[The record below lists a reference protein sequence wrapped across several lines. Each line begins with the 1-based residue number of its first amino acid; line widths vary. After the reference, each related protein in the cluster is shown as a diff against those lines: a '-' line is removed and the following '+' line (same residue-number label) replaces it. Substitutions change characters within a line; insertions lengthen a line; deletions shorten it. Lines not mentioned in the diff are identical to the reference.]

1 MACVL
6 MPSYDRPSIVGITL
20 PRWLEAR
27 DVDGVIIAAEASNED
42 TLIKYKYVLSKYDDK
57 VTYVLNKGRL
67 GSVNARNKLL
77 ELAFKNNCKYGLM
90 VDDDYLL
97 SSRDV
102 IRIMKMYLDQ
112 YPDIGAVGGRVIP
125 LRKRAIDPD
134 FFLSAPIPIAD
145 ALTRLTGYI
154 FLDLRN
160 GPRYAE
166 YLTPFFMIRGELL
179 DRVRYSRVFETPTA
193 FREESDLH
201 MQIKKLGYKLILI
214 PQVYVYHLALEEG
227 GNRPKMSMEKRM
239 YWKSRNHT
247 KFITKWVKS
256 PMIKTWY
263 MLNTA
268 VILTLYRPQYIK
280 TVLKGMKDGLT

>member
-1 MACVL
+1 MVCVL

-27 DVDGVIIAAEASNED
+27 DVDSVIVVAEASNED
-42 TLIKYKYVLSKYDDK
+42 TLIKYKYVLSKYDDR

-90 VDDDYLL
+90 VDDDYLI

-102 IRIMKMYLDQ
+102 VRIMKIYLDQ
-112 YPDIGAVGGRVIP
+112 YSDVGAVGGRVIP
-125 LRKRAIDPD
+125 LRKRAVDPD
-134 FFLSAPIPIAD
+134 FFLNAPIPVAD
-145 ALTRLTGYI
+145 ALTKLTGYI
-154 FLDLRN
+154 FLDVRN

-166 YLTPFFMIRGELL
+166 FLTHFFMIRGELL
-179 DRVRYSRVFETPTA
+179 NKVRYSRVFETPTA
-193 FREESDLH
+193 FREESDLY
-201 MQIKKLGYKLILI
+201 MQIKKLGYKLIFI
-214 PQVYVYHLALEEG
+214 PQAYIYHLAPEEG

-247 KFITKWVKS
+247 KFIIKWVKS
-256 PMIKTWY
+256 PMIKIWY
-263 MLNTA
+263 MLNT
-268 VILTLYRPQYIK
+268 VIILTLYRPQYINA
-280 TVLKGMKDGLT
+280 VLKGIRDGLT

>member
-1 MACVL
+1 M
-6 MPSYDRPSIVGITL
+6 

-27 DVDGVIIAAEASNED
+27 GVDGVIVVAEASNED
-42 TLIKYKYVLSKYDDK
+42 TLVKYERVLSKYDDK

-77 ELAFKNNCKYGLM
+77 ELAFRNNCRYGLM

-97 SSRDV
+97 PGRDV
-102 IRIMKMYLDQ
+102 VRMMKAYLDR
-112 YPDIGAVGGRVIP
+112 YPDVGAVGGRVIP
-125 LRKRAIDPD
+125 LRKRAVDPD
-134 FFLSAPIPIAD
+134 FFLNTPIPIAD
-145 ALTRLTGYI
+145 AVTKITGYI
-154 FLDLRN
+154 FLDVRN

-166 YLTPFFMIRGELL
+166 YLTHFFMIRGELL

-193 FREESDLH
+193 FREESDLQ
-201 MQIKKLGYKLILI
+201 MQIRKLGYKLILV
-214 PQVYVYHLALEEG
+214 PRAYVYHLALEEG
-227 GNRPKMSMEKRM
+227 GDRPKMSMRERM

-247 KFITKWVKS
+247 KFIAKWVKS

-268 VILTLYRPQYIK
+268 VILTLYRPHYIK
-280 TVLKGMKDGLT
+280 TVLKGIRDGLT

>member
-1 MACVL
+1 MNCVL
-6 MPSYDRPSIVGITL
+6 IPSYNRPEILNMTIPTWLKAHDIAKIIVIAESSSADGI
-20 PRWLEAR
+20 E
-27 DVDGVIIAAEASNED
+27 
-42 TLIKYKYVLSKYDDK
+42 KYRKALSKHGNK
-57 VTYVLNKGRL
+57 VIHLLSRGRL
-67 GSVNARNKLL
+67 GSVNARNILLKLAT
-77 ELAFKNNCKYGLM
+77 ENNCSHALM
-90 VDDDYLL
+90 ADDDYLL
-97 SSRDV
+97 PR
-102 IRIMKMYLDQ
+102 RHFTKIMLSYIEKN
-112 YPDIGAVGGRVIP
+112 PNVGAVGGRVIP
-125 LRKRAIDPD
+125 IRRRAIDPD
-134 FFLSAPIPIAD
+134 FFLNTPIPIAD
-145 ALTRLTGYI
+145 AVTKITGYI
-154 FLDLRN
+154 FLDVRN

-166 YLTPFFMIRGELL
+166 YLTHFFMIRGELL